1 MHAAVSSSSEAK
13 DLGGE
18 KSICLHS
25 LFLLTVEAQKKWVV
39 EGADPYS
46 KKKDAVFMEL
56 RAPHPRQRGFL
67 KKAPLKTEKH
77 TQTRAESF

>member
-1 MHAAVSSSSEAK
+1 MKKLQTQQAYVFRFPKGLLVHAAVSSSSEAK

-39 EGADPYS
+39 EGADPYR
-46 KKKDAVFMEL
+46 KKKDAVFVEL
-56 RAPHPRQRGFL
+56 RAPH
-67 KKAPLKTEKH
+67 
-77 TQTRAESF
+77 RAKGAF